1 MNLGLKDKA
10 ILVMASS
17 TGLGKAAALE
27 FSKEG
32 AKVMLFSHDE
42 TKLKV
47 AQAEIKAETGNEPAY
62 TVGDITVYGDI
73 KKVVQATIDA
83 FGPVYALV
91 NNSGGPPAGSFD
103 SFADE
108 DWQKAY
114 ELNLLAYI
122 RTIREVLPYMR
133 KAGEGRIVNYTS
145 SSVKQVLDNLI
156 LSNTFRMGVMGLTKT
171 LSQELG
177 KDSILINVMGPG
189 RIGTDR
195 IKYLD
200 SVRAKKADTTVED
213 IYENA
218 IKAIPLGR
226 YGEPEEYAKLTVF
239 LCSAANTYITG
250 QTMLVDGGLTK
261 AF

>member
-1 MNLGLKDKA
+1 MDLGLKDKA
-10 ILVMASS
+10 VLVMASS

-42 TKLKV
+42 AKLKL
-47 AQAEIKAETGNEPAY
+47 AQEEIKAETGKEPAY
-62 TVGDITVYGDI
+62 TVGDITVYEDI
-73 KKVVQATIDA
+73 KKVVQATVGV
-83 FGPVYALV
+83 FGSVYALV

-122 RTIREVLPYMR
+122 RTIREVLPHMR

-177 KDSILINVMGPG
+177 KDNILINVMGPG

-200 SVRAKKADTTVED
+200 SVRAKKADTSVED
-213 IYENA
+213 IYKNA
-218 IKAIPLGR
+218 IKTIPLGR

-250 QTMLVDGGLTK
+250 QTTLVDGGLTK
-261 AF
+261 TF